1 MKNSIKPYKFM
12 SSGKKWLVIGIVIAL
27 IVSGVVVGVV
37 VGGKK
42 KGSSPDP
49 ATGSCRLDKSIK
61 CEGTCPEEACVSYFS
76 DDTCLAF
83 ANIDGKGETPEGCVR
98 ANEQILK
105 TSIAPW
111 EEGKPN
117 SPCNKGFCKFVPG
130 DSK

>member
-1 MKNSIKPYKFM
+1 M

-61 CEGTCPEEACVSYFS
+61 CEGTCPEEACKGLFMS
-76 DDTCLAF
+76 DDTCLSF
-83 ANIDGKGETPEGCVR
+83 ALIDGPEKALLESGCVR

-105 TSIAPW
+105 TST
-111 EEGKPN
+111 
-117 SPCNKGFCKFVPG
+117 STSTRRPCNKGFCKFVPG